1 MHRRTSLDMAGLLI
15 LVLLVFA
22 TSARAEVNGAGRYN
36 ADGPYA
42 LTTAVLTVPSP
53 IGAFTSTAYIP
64 EDSRPHPVVIF
75 LSGFMQSGIAYAPYA
90 RRLASWGII
99 AFLQD
104 DAALA
109 YAPAKAKFPDEASP
123 DDNSTITEIA
133 VNAVSDQATTWLT
146 NLNADVN
153 SPLHGMVDASH
164 IGFAGHSRGAQI
176 ALLAAEGLP
185 GRVRGVFGL
194 DPVDLSFGAPKAGT
208 KLANI
213 GIPVAFIGET
223 VDRLSCAPAWFNYQ
237 ALYDAAA
244 SPAVVITAL
253 DADHTMFQDPANCR
267 FCSLCTKGTA
277 TPSTVLGYS
286 VRYLTAFFAREL
298 LGDKSVG
305 AAFEGA
311 GATADV
317 KAGLIQIA
325 SK

>member
-1 MHRRTSLDMAGLLI
+1 VVGFLVSFSLI
-15 LVLLVFA
+15 VLAFA
-22 TSARAEVNGAGRYN
+22 TGARAEARGAGRYN

-42 LTTAVLTVPSP
+42 ITTAVLTVPSP
-53 IGAFTSTAYIP
+53 SGAFTATAYIP
-64 EDSRPHPVVIF
+64 KDSRPHPVVIF
-75 LSGFMQSGIAYAPYA
+75 SSGFMQSGIAYAFYA

-104 DAALA
+104 DAAIA
-109 YAPAKAKFPDEASP
+109 DTPAKAAFPDEARP
-123 DDNSTITEIA
+123 DDNPTLAETA
-133 VNAVSDQATTWLT
+133 VEGVSYEASAWLPKM
-146 NLNADVN
+146 NADVK
-153 SPLHGMVDASH
+153 SPLHGRVDASR
-164 IGFAGHSRGAQI
+164 IGLAGHSRGAQI

-194 DPVDLSFGAPKAGT
+194 DPVDLSFGAPKAAA

-223 VDRLSCAPAWFNYQ
+223 ADRFSCAPDWANYRT
-237 ALYDAAA
+237 LYEAAA
-244 SPAVVITAL
+244 SPAVAITAAG
-253 DADHTMFQDPANCR
+253 ADHTMFQDPANCR
-267 FCSLCTKGTA
+267 FCSLCTQGTA
-277 TPSTVLGYS
+277 NPSAVIDYS

-311 GATADV
+311 GAAGDV
-317 KAGLIQIA
+317 KAGLIEIA

>member
-1 MHRRTSLDMAGLLI
+1 MFGLFVLI
-15 LVLLVFA
+15 VLVFA
-22 TSARAEVNGAGRYN
+22 GGAQAADKDTGRYN

-42 LTTAVLTVPSP
+42 VTTAMLTVPSP
-53 IGAFTSTAYIP
+53 NGTFTTTAYIP

-75 LSGFMQSGIAYAPYA
+75 SAGFMQSGIAYAPYA
-90 RRLASWGII
+90 KRLASWGII

-109 YAPAKAKFPDEASP
+109 YGSAKAKFPDEP
-123 DDNSTITEIA
+123 NDNPTITEMA
-133 VNAVSDQATTWLT
+133 VKAVSGVSYQASTWLQ
-146 NLNADVN
+146 NINADG
-153 SPLHGMVDASH
+153 PLHGMIDTSR
-164 IGFAGHSRGAQI
+164 IGLAGHSRGAQI

-185 GRVRGVFGL
+185 SHIRGVFGL

-208 KLANI
+208 QLANI

-223 VDRLSCAPAWFNYQ
+223 VNKLSCAPAGFNYQ
-237 ALYDAAA
+237 ALYDVAA
-244 SPAVVITAL
+244 SPAVAITAL
-253 DADHTMFQDPANCR
+253 GAAHTMFQDSTNCR
-267 FCSLCTKGTA
+267 FCGLCTKGTA
-277 TPSTVLGYS
+277 NPSIVLGYS

-298 LGDKSVG
+298 LGDTSVG